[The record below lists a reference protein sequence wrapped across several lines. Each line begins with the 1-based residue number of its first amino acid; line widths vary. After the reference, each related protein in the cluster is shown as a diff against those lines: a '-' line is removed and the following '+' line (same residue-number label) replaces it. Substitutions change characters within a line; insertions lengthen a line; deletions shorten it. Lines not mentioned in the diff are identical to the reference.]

1 MDQCAS
7 LLMTGLGYA
16 GAAAQKSRLASA
28 SAEDWRCV
36 LDLARRQN
44 VSAFLYHRL
53 QATGVLPPAAVRDE
67 LKKDYL
73 ILSMR
78 NARLYSAL
86 SGVLELLHHLR
97 IDVIALKGVYLAEVV
112 YGNVGVRGMN
122 DIDLLVKKEDLPRV
136 EKALT
141 ESGAVPDNPN
151 RVITEETH
159 HFGYKLPGSGLRVE
173 IHWTLLSVQGLENDI
188 DGLWKRS
195 QPAVI
200 AGVSARTLSPE
211 DLLLHLCAHTAA
223 HTYALHVRMLCD
235 IGEVL
240 RYNTADLNWDD
251 LARRAGDWGVRRAV
265 YLVLRLTGDL
275 LHAAIPAEP
284 LAAMRPDD
292 DAESYLNQLQE
303 HIFAGD
309 EVKIHMGKSA
319 GVARLWSR
327 ERPGALLRF
336 LRDRLFLPRKTMS
349 LIYPA
354 PADSWRIFLY
364 YPVRVRDVLRRH
376 GKTAWRTARGD
387 CQARTAAAETN
398 RITKLKDWLLSG

>member
-16 GAAAQKSRLASA
+16 GTAAQKSRLASA

-86 SGVLELLHHLR
+86 SGVLELLHRLR
-97 IDVIALKGVYLAEVV
+97 IDVIALKGVYLAQVV
-112 YGNVGVRGMN
+112 YGNVGIRSMN

-141 ESGAVPDNPN
+141 ESGAVSDNPN

-159 HFGYKLPGSGLRVE
+159 HFGYKLPGSGIRVE
-173 IHWTLLSVQGLENDI
+173 IHWTLLSVKGMENDI
-188 DGLWKRS
+188 AGLWKRS

-223 HTYALHVRMLCD
+223 RRPSVSGPSARPCTCVRIRPRTPMPCMSGCFA
-235 IGEVL
+235 ISANSCGM
-240 RYNTADLNWDD
+240 
-251 LARRAGDWGVRRAV
+251 RRPVC
-265 YLVLRLTGDL
+265 TGR
-275 LHAAIPAEP
+275 I
-284 LAAMRPDD
+284 
-292 DAESYLNQLQE
+292 S
-303 HIFAGD
+303 
-309 EVKIHMGKSA
+309 
-319 GVARLWSR
+319 
-327 ERPGALLRF
+327 PGA
-336 LRDRLFLPRKTMS
+336 
-349 LIYPA
+349 
-354 PADSWRIFLY
+354 
-364 YPVRVRDVLRRH
+364 PVH
-376 GKTAWRTARGD
+376 GVCGGPFTWFCA
-387 CQARTAAAETN
+387 
-398 RITKLKDWLLSG
+398 

>member
-1 MDQCAS
+1 MDEYAS
-7 LLMTGLGYA
+7 LLMTCLGYA
-16 GAAAQKSRLASA
+16 DAAVIKSRLASV

-36 LDLARRQN
+36 LDWARRQN
-44 VSAFLYHRL
+44 VSAFLYQRL
-53 QATGVLPPAAVRDE
+53 KALGVLPPAAAADE

-151 RVITEETH
+151 RVITEATH

-240 RYNTADLNWDD
+240 RYNAADLNWDD
-251 LARRAGDWGVRRAV
+251 LARRASDWGVRRAV

-309 EVKIHMGKSA
+309 ELKIHMVKSA
-319 GVARLWSR
+319 EASRLWSR

-349 LIYPA
+349 LIYPV